1 MFIACNSLSESVQF
15 KNMQEYVDAEIETG
29 NVTIVFLQKLLVIL
43 GAAQCAG
50 SKPRA
55 PAFLSACPQKYSLDN
70 LKLRPFRMYNLKE
83 FDSREVHAFQNF

>member
-1 MFIACNSLSESVQF
+1 VTRVEILDFVN
-15 KNMQEYVDAEIETG
+15 KNTYKIVEKIELG
-29 NVTIVFLQKLLVIL
+29 NVLGIIVFFRKLSVNTRRRPV
-43 GAAQCAG
+43 GG

-83 FDSREVHAFQNF
+83 FDSREVRAFQSF